1 MGTITFDKEKFL
13 NAYKDFC
20 EAEDSD
26 DFLTFGSMM
35 SVCLASA
42 VENEAEM
49 QELLEGFFDIY
60 SSLEP
65 KDPEKGAPMVHHTSD
80 GKKIETH
87 VIGALDS
94 SFFTGTFDGPNI
106 ADAIKSQLEDKYK
119 DWMVF
124 VEEKQVS
131 IKRIAE

>member
-1 MGTITFDKEKFL
+1 MSTITFNKEKFL
-13 NAYKDFC
+13 SAYKQFC
-20 EAEDSD
+20 EADDSD
-26 DFLTFGSMM
+26 NFLTLGSMV

-42 VENEAEM
+42 IENEAEM

-65 KDPEKGAPMVHHTSD
+65 KASEKNAPRVHHITD

-94 SFFTGTFDGPNI
+94 TFFKGVVDVPNI
-106 ADAIKSQLEDKYK
+106 ADLIKSQLEDKYK